1 MSPLIKP
8 FSISRL
14 FAAPREK
21 VWQAW
26 TDRAQLLQWF
36 GPKGFKMTTANL
48 DLRPGGTF
56 HYCLETPD
64 GKELWGKF
72 SYREIL
78 APERLVLVSS
88 FSDAGGGVTRHP
100 FSATWPLEMLSTST
114 FTIEGDQT
122 RFSLECL
129 PLNATEAEC
138 QTFDRAHEGMKQGWT
153 GTLDQLTA
161 HLKPS

>member
-1 MSPLIKP
+1 MSNPVKP
-8 FSISRL
+8 FVISRL

-72 SYREIL
+72 SYREIQ
-78 APERLVLVSS
+78 APERMVLVSS
-88 FSDAGGGVTRHP
+88 FSDAGGGITRHP

-114 FTIEGDQT
+114 FTGEGNQT

-138 QTFDRAHEGMKQGWT
+138 HTFEQAHEGMKQGWT
-153 GTLDQLTA
+153 GTLDQLAA
-161 HLKPS
+161 HLKQS